1 MSNQYDAIVIG
12 SGIGGL
18 VTATQLAAKG
28 AKVLVLESYLI
39 PGGSAGYFER
49 EGYRFDVGASMIFGF
64 GKKGTTN
71 LLTKALA
78 AVDMSI
84 ETIADP
90 VQIHYHLPDGLDL
103 KVHRDYEQFLQELIS
118 HFPAE
123 KTGIRRF
130 YDECWQVFNCLNS
143 MDLLSLEEPRYL
155 TRVFFPASFILFG
168 IGQVFTPKCGRCGQ
182 KIY

>member
-1 MSNQYDAIVIG
+1 MPIADGDITQIKIGMVGKIVFSQIVI
-12 SGIGGL
+12 
-18 VTATQLAAKG
+18 
-28 AKVLVLESYLI
+28 
-39 PGGSAGYFER
+39 
-49 EGYRFDVGASMIFGF
+49 DGF

-78 AVDMSI
+78 AVNMSI

-118 HFPAE
+118 HFPGE

-155 TRVFFPASFILFG
+155 TKVFFQHPLSCLG
-168 IGQVFTPKCGRCGQ
+168 LVKYLKLSREN
-182 KIY
+182 